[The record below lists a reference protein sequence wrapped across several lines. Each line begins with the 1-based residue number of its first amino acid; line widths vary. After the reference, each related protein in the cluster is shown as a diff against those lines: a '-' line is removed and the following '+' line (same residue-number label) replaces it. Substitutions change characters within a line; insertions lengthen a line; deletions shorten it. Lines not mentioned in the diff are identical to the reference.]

1 MILPKVL
8 TQKLEEVQQLYT
20 NKNHENRKKKS
31 EIIKKTT
38 AVNSKLTKSPAR
50 PKALKSNKSKRIT
63 SNGEEKRKKQEKR
76 IKVGIENKKV
86 VKKLKKT
93 QGSKNIQCDL
103 QKPSIESKPSTG
115 KPILDIKIPSAVHPE
130 RKITKKKNLSQKK
143 GLELKK
149 ENYVST
155 SICFLLSFLDLDPS

>member
-20 NKNHENRKKKS
+20 NKNHENHKKKS
-31 EIIKKTT
+31 EIIKK
-38 AVNSKLTKSPAR
+38 VNSVNPKLTKSPAK

-63 SNGEEKRKKQEKR
+63 SSGEEKRKKQEKR

-93 QGSKNIQCDL
+93 NGSKNIQCEL
-103 QKPSIESKPSTG
+103 QKPPMESKPSTG
-115 KPILDIKIPSAVHPE
+115 KPILDIKIPSVVHPK

-143 GLELKK
+143 ELKMKK
-149 ENYVST
+149 ENYVRKS
-155 SICFLLSFLDLDPS
+155 